1 MNSKTIPKGKQ
12 KTKTKRIIETKNK
25 NKTVRKIGTK
35 TKIKTKTKTKT
46 KTVLTSFKNKF
57 DEYPY
62 LENFYSKSYI
72 LEKLNKLKRF
82 QTSFINY
89 NPIKN
94 KQLNKFNGRLTIFKE
109 EYEKNKDLYL
119 ITDYFSQ
126 SCRVKCVNNLKGN
139 QSPFNYFQKNKKK
152 IYQEILLEKQNQI
165 NKQITYNDFIE
176 YMYKNTKQC
185 TNFNTTVVLSLLKLL
200 KPKRFLDPSAGW
212 GDRLIGAIAYGCDYT
227 GIDPSNCMNPIYHK
241 IIDELVP
248 RTDKNRY
255 NIIQS
260 GFETAIIEE
269 DYYDLVFTSPPFF
282 DFEIY
287 EQSEKQSIEKFTTL
301 NNWLTGFLFPLTEK
315 AYSALTING
324 NFGLYI
330 SDYTGVSFTK
340 ELFKY
345 INENIKG
352 FKYQGDIHFWT
363 PENKK
368 VIRTIFFWKKV
379 I

>member
-1 MNSKTIPKGKQ
+1 MNSKTKRQIKRKTEH
-12 KTKTKRIIETKNK
+12 KTKKKN
-25 NKTVRKIGTK
+25 N
-35 TKIKTKTKTKT
+35 TKTKTKNRIT
-46 KTVLTSFKNKF
+46 LLKNKF

-62 LENFYSKSYI
+62 FNNFFSKSYI
-72 LEKLNKLKRF
+72 LEKFEKLKRYNPYF
-82 QTSFINY
+82 LNY

-94 KQLNKFNGRLTIFKE
+94 KNLNKFNGKLIIFKE
-109 EYEKNKDLYL
+109 EYQKNKELYS

-126 SCRVKCVNNLKGN
+126 SCRVKCINNLKSN
-139 QSPFNYFQKNKKK
+139 ESPLEYFQKHKT
-152 IYQEILLEKQNQI
+152 EIIHDIFSQKEK
-165 NKQITYNDFIE
+165 NKQLVIYNDFIE

-212 GDRLIGAIAYGCDYT
+212 GDRLIGAIAYGCEYT
-227 GIDPSNCMNPIYHK
+227 GIDPSDCMNPIYHK
-241 IIDELVP
+241 IINELVP
-248 RTDKNRY
+248 RTEKNNY

-260 GFETAIIEE
+260 GFETAIIEQ

-287 EQSEKQSIEKFTTL
+287 EKSNTQSIEQFDTL
-301 NNWLTGFLFPLTEK
+301 DKWLKGFLFPLTEK
-315 AYSALTING
+315 SYSALKING

-340 ELFKY
+340 EIFKY

-379 I
+379 L